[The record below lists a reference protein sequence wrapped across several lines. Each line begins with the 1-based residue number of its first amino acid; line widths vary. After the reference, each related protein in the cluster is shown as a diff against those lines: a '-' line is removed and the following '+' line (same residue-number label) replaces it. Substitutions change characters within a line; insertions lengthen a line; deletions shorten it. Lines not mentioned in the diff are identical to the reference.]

1 MHICLLSFC
10 VLGCRA
16 TVHIGLRSHISHLL
30 SLLRLLYHNYPLVWM
45 TQNVFLH
52 HFDKGSS
59 SSTAS
64 SRSCCSGL
72 LPPFFYRCA

>member
-52 HFDKGSS
+52 QLK
-59 SSTAS
+59 
-64 SRSCCSGL
+64 
-72 LPPFFYRCA
+72 